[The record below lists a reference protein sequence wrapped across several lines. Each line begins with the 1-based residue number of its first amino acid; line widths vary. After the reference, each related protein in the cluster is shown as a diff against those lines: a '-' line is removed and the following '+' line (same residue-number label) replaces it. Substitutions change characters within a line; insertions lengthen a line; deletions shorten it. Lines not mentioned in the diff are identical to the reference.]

1 MDVPKWT
8 PIQAREMLRSNCA
21 CCMLHNFCRNV
32 FLNDDDEEEATGD
45 SSNAV
50 EVYQDDINETE
61 EGRQK
66 RDEFVRS
73 FFT

>member
-1 MDVPKWT
+1 MGVPKWT
-8 PIQAREMLRSNCA
+8 GKCCEVIVV

>member
-1 MDVPKWT
+1 
-8 PIQAREMLRSNCA
+8 
-21 CCMLHNFCRNV
+21 MLHNFCRNI
-32 FLNDDDEEEATGD
+32 FLNDDDEEATGD
-45 SSNAV
+45 NSNAV
-50 EVYQDDINETE
+50 EVYQDNISETE

>member
-1 MDVPKWT
+1 M
-8 PIQAREMLRSNCA
+8 

-32 FLNDDDEEEATGD
+32 FLNDDEEEATGD
-45 SSNAV
+45 SSNAD